1 MKQFPVSIS
10 ILIFFFL
17 FINSG
22 CKKDPDC
29 GCNSDTQFYLSKTAG
44 ELVYNQ
50 YKSKWM
56 LSYTPGRPVFK
67 NFFPC
72 NTNQDSLKVILQG
85 ANQTQSFIVWFSGNV
100 KSPCTDEDF
109 GSAGGSTSFEYI
121 TVDLVSRN

>member
-1 MKQFPVSIS
+1 MKFAVSVT

-17 FINSG
+17 LINSS
-22 CKKDPDC
+22 CKKEAGC
-29 GCNSDTQFYLSKTAG
+29 GCQADTKSYLPKTAG

-50 YKSKWM
+50 YKGKWM
-56 LSYTPGRPVFK
+56 LSYSPGRGVF
-67 NFFPC
+67 NNYFPC

-85 ANQTQSFIVWFSGNV
+85 ASQTQSFAVWFSGNL

-109 GSAGGSTSFEYI
+109 GVTTGFTTFEYI